1 MNKPHEKQI
10 FFHPPET
17 AGDPSKFQQLL
28 AQETVAVP
36 AYLQSAPPNFG
47 DEDLDVAR
55 YTSHAFHRLEA
66 EKMWPKAWQFVA
78 REEELQ
84 KPGDHV
90 VYDIVERSVIVMRGD
105 DGVIRGFYNSCL
117 HRGRALRTQSGSTG
131 QLKCPFHGFTWD
143 LRGRFQS
150 KPCSWDFKHLDDAKL
165 ELPQVKVESW
175 GGFVFINFDLDAQP
189 LIEFLGV
196 LPEHFASYMMDRSHA
211 IAHVQRRIPC
221 NWKVGQEAF
230 FEAMHTKV
238 THPGIM
244 TFTGDVD
251 SQYDVYGD
259 NIARAITPMGVVSP
273 NLGGVTEATIMND
286 ILALSGRMSETDG
299 SGHTL
304 PPGMTAREYVGEL
317 NRKAFEAASGDDL
330 SQATLAE
337 LEDAILYS
345 VFPNFQVW
353 AGYFGNIVYR
363 FIPDGDD
370 QNHCLF
376 DIYLLGRHPK
386 GTERPAAP
394 PLNRLGDDEP
404 FTSAPE
410 IGALGGVF
418 EEDMRNLPHMM
429 KGMRA
434 SKRGRVSLASYQE
447 SRIRHHHLTLDKYLG
462 LAGADK

>member
-1 MNKPHEKQI
+1 MNKPNEAKI
-10 FFHPPET
+10 FINPPET
-17 AGDPSKFQQLL
+17 AGDPMKFQELL
-28 AQETVAVP
+28 KLETVEVP
-36 AYLQSAPPNFG
+36 GYLASSPPDFG

-66 EKMWPKAWQFVA
+66 ERMWPKAWQFVA
-78 REEELQ
+78 REEEIP

-90 VYDIVERSVIVMRGD
+90 VYDIVERSVILMRGD

-117 HRGRALRTQSGSTG
+117 HRGRALRTQSGCTA

-143 LRGRFQS
+143 LRGRFES
-150 KPCSWDFKHLDDAKL
+150 KPCSWDFKHLPDEQLA
-165 ELPQVKVESW
+165 LPQVRVESW
-175 GGFVFINFDLDAQP
+175 AGFVFINFDAEAQP
-189 LIEFLGV
+189 LLEHLGV

-211 IAHVQRRIPC
+211 IAHVQRRIAC

-230 FEAMHTKV
+230 FEAMHTKA

-244 TFTGDVD
+244 TFTADVD

-259 NIARAITPMGVVSP
+259 HLARAITPMGVVSP
-273 NLGGVTEATIMND
+273 NLGGVTDEVTLKD
-286 ILALSGRMSETDG
+286 VLELSGRMSDTDG
-299 SGHTL
+299 SAHRL
-304 PPGMTAREYVGEL
+304 PPGMTARQYVGEL
-317 NRKAFEAASGDDL
+317 NRKAFEALSGEDL
-330 SQATLAE
+330 SNATLAE
-337 LEDAILYS
+337 LQDAILYS

-370 QNHCLF
+370 QNHCIF

-386 GTERPAAP
+386 GTPRPAAP
-394 PLNRLGDDEP
+394 PVHRLGDDEP
-404 FTSAPE
+404 FTNAAE

-434 SKRGRVSLASYQE
+434 SQRGKVSLASYQE
-447 SRIRHHHLTLDKYLG
+447 SRIRHHHQTLDKYLG
-462 LAGADK
+462 LGSPQ